1 MRTYDILRLLS
12 FHGGVRL
19 RACVLKVELLGWG
32 DVGWNDW
39 TSFCNGIT
47 RMGLDLGE
55 SIRVESM
62 NDILF
67 LCTWILHDLH
77 DAYNGCDRMDVRF
90 DEIR

>member
-12 FHGGVRL
+12 FHGGVWF
-19 RACVLKVELLGWG
+19 RACVLKVELLCWG
-32 DVGWNDW
+32 GVGWNDW

-47 RMGLDLGE
+47 RMELDLEE

-67 LCTWILHDLH
+67 LST
-77 DAYNGCDRMDVRF
+77 
-90 DEIR
+90 